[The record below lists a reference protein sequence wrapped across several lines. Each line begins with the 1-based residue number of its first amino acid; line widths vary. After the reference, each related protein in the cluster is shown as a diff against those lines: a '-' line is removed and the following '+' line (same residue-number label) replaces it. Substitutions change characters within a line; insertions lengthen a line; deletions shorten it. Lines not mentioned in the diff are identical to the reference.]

1 MSLTSCCHVGENP
14 AGDFMALCFLFQR
27 FLSTVKD
34 ISMFLARFKKTLLT
48 SAVMLGG
55 LCGIAAAQ
63 TTDTKV
69 LSSQILPRDTYFY
82 LSMPSVE
89 GFKESF
95 EKSSGGRMLADP
107 ALEEF
112 KAEVKKAF
120 SGEMQDSLSQVHDA
134 LGLTVDELMAIP
146 TGEVTL
152 AVSKASSNKM
162 GLIMFM
168 DYGSHESEVKG
179 LLEKASAALN
189 NVEQLEAANVEHDG
203 TELTMY
209 TVTSDVAKQ
218 TPLAK
223 EFGWFLKDER
233 LVVSNSG
240 ALLKLT
246 LDNWAG
252 GSEKTLK
259 NNSVYAYIM
268 EKCESTPGA
277 GVMTTFVDPVGMFTA
292 LVQTGSLGPNGA
304 AAGMAIG
311 FLPTLGIN
319 QLKGIGSSGEM
330 GGDEFEGVSR
340 SFLYCEQPPQAAMQ
354 VFQLDTVDAVP
365 PSWVKENA
373 SVWMATKWK
382 AGEAYTAIETLFDM
396 FQGAGAF
403 ENTIDSIS
411 KQGPQVHI
419 KNDVIDQLDG
429 KMQVVMS
436 PGDRTSTAASDDMLF
451 AVGVKDNQKFAD
463 LLNKLT
469 SEPSFPGETREVNG
483 VTVYE
488 IDPGTGQKISFTVA
502 NSQLLVAI
510 GGNQLEQAL
519 RNDND
524 VRPLADSDDFKAVS
538 GHFPEGALAVTFSR
552 PAAQYKRLYDM
563 LREGN
568 AAESFPGMEDLF
580 SKIDFGK
587 LPSFEVMEK
596 YMAPTGGYWVG
607 DENGVLMETFSLKTE

>member
-1 MSLTSCCHVGENP
+1 
-14 AGDFMALCFLFQR
+14 
-27 FLSTVKD
+27 
-34 ISMFLARFKKTLLT
+34 MFLADFKKTLLA
-48 SAVMLGG
+48 SAVMLGA
-55 LCGIAAAQ
+55 LCGVATAQ

-69 LSSQILPRDTYFY
+69 LSNQILPKDTYFY

-95 EKSSGGRMLADP
+95 EKSSGGRLFADP

-112 KAEVKKAF
+112 KTEVKNAF
-120 SGEMQDSLSQVHDA
+120 STEMQDNLSRVHDA

-162 GLIMFM
+162 GLILFI
-168 DYGSHESEVKG
+168 DYGAHESEVQG
-179 LLEKASAALN
+179 LLTKASTALN
-189 NVEQLEAANVEHDG
+189 NVDQLEAANIEHDG

-233 LVVSNSG
+233 LVVSNSS

-252 GSEKTLK
+252 GSEKILK

-277 GVMTTFVDPVGMFTA
+277 GLMTTFVDPVGMFTA

-311 FLPTLGIN
+311 FFPTLGIN

-330 GGDEFEGVSR
+330 GGDKFEGVSR
-340 SFLYCEQPPQAAMQ
+340 AFLYCEQPPQAVMQ
-354 VFQLDTVDAVP
+354 VFQLDTVDPVP

-382 AGEAYTAIETLFDM
+382 AAEAYAAVETLFDM

-403 ENTIDSIS
+403 ESTIDSLS
-411 KQGPQVHI
+411 NEGPQVH
-419 KNDVIDQLDG
+419 
-429 KMQVVMS
+429 
-436 PGDRTSTAASDDMLF
+436 
-451 AVGVKDNQKFAD
+451 
-463 LLNKLT
+463 
-469 SEPSFPGETREVNG
+469 
-483 VTVYE
+483 
-488 IDPGTGQKISFTVA
+488 
-502 NSQLLVAI
+502 
-510 GGNQLEQAL
+510 
-519 RNDND
+519 
-524 VRPLADSDDFKAVS
+524 
-538 GHFPEGALAVTFSR
+538 
-552 PAAQYKRLYDM
+552 
-563 LREGN
+563 
-568 AAESFPGMEDLF
+568 
-580 SKIDFGK
+580 
-587 LPSFEVMEK
+587 
-596 YMAPTGGYWVG
+596 
-607 DENGVLMETFSLKTE
+607 

>member
-1 MSLTSCCHVGENP
+1 
-14 AGDFMALCFLFQR
+14 
-27 FLSTVKD
+27 
-34 ISMFLARFKKTLLT
+34 MFLARFKKMLLT

-55 LCGIAAAQ
+55 LCGVAAAQ

-69 LSSQILPRDTYFY
+69 LSSQILPKDTYFY

-95 EKSSGGRMLADP
+95 EKSSGGRMFADP

-112 KAEVKKAF
+112 KAEVKNAF
-120 SGEMQDSLSQVHDA
+120 SGEMQDSLSQVHDT
-134 LGLTVDELMAIP
+134 LGLTIDELMAIP

-189 NVEQLEAANVEHDG
+189 DVDQLEAANVEHDG

-209 TVTSDVAKQ
+209 TVTGDVAKQ

-233 LVVSNSG
+233 FVISNSG
-240 ALLKLT
+240 PLLKLT

-277 GVMTTFVDPVGMFTA
+277 GMMTTFVDPVGMFTA

-365 PSWVKENA
+365 PSWVKEDT

-382 AGEAYTAIETLFDM
+382 AGEAYTAVETLFDM

-403 ENTIDSIS
+403 ASTIDSLS
-411 KQGPQVHI
+411 KQEPQVHI
-419 KNDVIDQLDG
+419 KKDVIDQLDG

-436 PGDRTSTAASDDMLF
+436 PGDRTSKAASDDVLF
-451 AVGVKDNQKFAD
+451 AIGVKDNQKFAD

-469 SEPSFPGETREVNG
+469 SRPGFETREVNG
-483 VTVYE
+483 ITVYE
-488 IDPGTGQKISFTVA
+488 IEPGNGQNISFTVA

-538 GHFPEGALAVTFSR
+538 EHFPDGALAVTFSR
-552 PAAQYKRLYDM
+552 PAEQYRRLYDM
-563 LREGN
+563 LRAGN
-568 AAESFPGMEDLF
+568 AAESFPGMEDMF
-580 SKIDFGK
+580 SKIDFSK
-587 LPSFEVMEK
+587 LPSFDVIEK